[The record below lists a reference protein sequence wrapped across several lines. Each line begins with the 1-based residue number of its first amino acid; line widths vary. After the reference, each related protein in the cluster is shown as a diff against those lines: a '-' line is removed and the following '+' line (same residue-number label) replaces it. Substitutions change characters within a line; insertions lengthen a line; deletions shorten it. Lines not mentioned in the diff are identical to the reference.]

1 MQAFKERSVRRCD
14 PQKQRSNILYMSTW
28 KSPVALYKALV
39 EAKVSTD
46 TATEAAQ
53 SVVDDIRT
61 VINNLATRQELTQEI
76 LAARKDLRHEI
87 LLTKRELQNEIHA
100 TKNELQSEIRETK
113 SEIQATKI
121 ELQSEIHATKSEI
134 QTTKID
140 LRAEIKVLETKM
152 DSKFKIMQ
160 VYMVII
166 GILAASSSPIFA
178 PLVKVIEHLL

>member
-1 MQAFKERSVRRCD
+1 
-14 PQKQRSNILYMSTW
+14 LYMSTW

-61 VINNLATRQELTQEI
+61 VINNLATKQELTQEI

-87 LLTKRELQNEIHA
+87 LMTKRELQNEIHA
-100 TKNELQSEIRETK
+100 TKNELHSEIHATKIELQNEIRETK

-121 ELQSEIHATKSEI
+121 ELQKRNSRDEER
-134 QTTKID
+134 D
-140 LRAEIKVLETKM
+140 PDNEDR
-152 DSKFKIMQ
+152 
-160 VYMVII
+160 
-166 GILAASSSPIFA
+166 SSR
-178 PLVKVIEHLL
+178 